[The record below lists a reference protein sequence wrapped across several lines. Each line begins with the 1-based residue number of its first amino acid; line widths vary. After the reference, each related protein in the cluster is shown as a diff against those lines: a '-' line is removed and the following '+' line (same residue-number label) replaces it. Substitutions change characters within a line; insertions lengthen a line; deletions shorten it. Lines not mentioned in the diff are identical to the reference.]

1 MKATIGR
8 NVLLVAAAVLV
19 SSVSAGFVV
28 GKLVQH
34 DPAQPFQATITY
46 VHSDNLVN
54 LVVHDHNGHSHALT
68 SVPLVDAADMGQIGD
83 DTTYAYWPDYAVSQ
97 AAASTSSGILSPGK
111 DASTQAVDGVSGAP
125 GAGVGA
131 VSSSSSTSDTG
142 TSTGAAP
149 SGSASGDTSDN
160 AGASA

>member
-1 MKATIGR
+1 
-8 NVLLVAAAVLV
+8 
-19 SSVSAGFVV
+19 
-28 GKLVQH
+28 
-34 DPAQPFQATITY
+34 
-46 VHSDNLVN
+46 
-54 LVVHDHNGHSHALT
+54 
-68 SVPLVDAADMGQIGD
+68 MGQIGD

-125 GAGVGA
+125 GAGVGVGA

-142 TSTGAAP
+142 TFTGAAS